1 LFFAFC
7 LAISA
12 GLIVFA
18 NRIPP
23 EIGFLLVGFIV
34 GALAMAT
41 WQQRRFERQWPLIQ
55 MIIDW
60 KFVERLRNGSDPAD
74 ERAL

>member
-1 LFFAFC
+1 
-7 LAISA
+7 
-12 GLIVFA
+12 
-18 NRIPP
+18 
-23 EIGFLLVGFIV
+23 
-34 GALAMAT
+34 MAT